1 MASVTV
7 RELGRDTKRIVA
19 EVRERN
25 KPTLITNRG
34 TPVAAIMPIED
45 DLLEE
50 FLLSKYVEDL
60 GVIEEAERE
69 LAAGETISAE
79 DAAAELDED

>member
-7 RELGRDTKRIVA
+7 RELGRETSRIVA
-19 EVRERN
+19 EVRDRN
-25 KPTLITNRG
+25 KPTLITSRG

-45 DLLEE
+45 DLIED
-50 FLLSKYVEDL
+50 FLLSKYIDDL